1 LIAEIGLTKILTAVG
16 GLVFGV
22 VLIISGLGAGTRY
35 AAAFADMVCS
45 YSFAP
50 STAVLDTAGSQ
61 RTPGLSRPQTLKL
74 SAAEEAEL
82 RAVIETAARLDIPRT
97 DAINDA
103 ASVLA
108 DRMTGDDPAAIR
120 SRTEQAVTAIPGELC
135 TELSAGGLSPDSVAG
150 AGRGVVAVRAALAM
164 RGVPYSW
171 GGGGPNGPSY
181 GIGHGAGTKGFD
193 CSGLA
198 EYAWSRAG
206 ARVGGDTSAQWNAGT
221 RVPRNQIRPGD
232 LIFFA
237 YNPKNPAT
245 IHHVGIAIDATRMVH
260 APSTGS
266 TVRVETWAGVPS
278 REREFVG
285 IVRPS

>member
-1 LIAEIGLTKILTAVG
+1 MIAETGLSKILAAGG

-22 VLIISGLGAGTRY
+22 VLIISGLGGGTRY

-45 YSFAP
+45 YSLAP
-50 STAVLDTAGSQ
+50 SPAVLDATGSR
-61 RTPGLSRPQTLKL
+61 RTPGLSRPQILKL

-82 RAVIETAARLDIPRT
+82 RAVIEAAARLGIPRT

-103 ASVLA
+103 ASALA
-108 DRMTGDDPAAIR
+108 DRMAGDDPAAIR
-120 SRTEQAVTAIPGELC
+120 NRAEQAVTAISGELC
-135 TELSAGGLSPDSVAG
+135 TELAAEGLFPDSVAG
-150 AGRGVVAVRAALAM
+150 AGRGAVAVRAALAM

-181 GIGHGAGTKGFD
+181 GIGHGAATKGFD

-198 EYAWSRAG
+198 EYAWARAG
-206 ARVGGDTSAQWNAGT
+206 GRVGGDTSAQWNAGT
-221 RVPRNQIRPGD
+221 RVPRSQIRPGD

-237 YNPKNPAT
+237 YNPRNPAT
-245 IHHVGIAIDATRMVH
+245 IHHVGIALDATRMVH

-266 TVRVETWAGVPS
+266 TVRVETWADAPS

>member
-1 LIAEIGLTKILTAVG
+1 
-16 GLVFGV
+16 
-22 VLIISGLGAGTRY
+22 
-35 AAAFADMVCS
+35 MVCS
-45 YSFAP
+45 YAFAP
-50 STAVLDTAGSQ
+50 STAVLDATGSR
-61 RTPGLSRPQTLKL
+61 RTPRLSRLQILKL

-82 RAVIETAARLDIPRT
+82 RAVIETAARLGIPRT

-108 DRMTGDDPAAIR
+108 ARMAGDDPAAIR
-120 SRTEQAVTAIPGELC
+120 SRAEQAVTAISGELC
-135 TELSAGGLSPDSVAG
+135 TELAAAEGTPPNGVAG
-150 AGRGVVAVRAALAM
+150 AGREAVAVRAALAM

-198 EYAWSRAG
+198 EYAWARAG
-206 ARVGGDTSAQWNAGT
+206 VRVGGDTSAQWNAGT
-221 RVPRNQIRPGD
+221 RVPRSQIRPGD

-245 IHHVGIAIDATRMVH
+245 IHHVGIALDATRMVH

-266 TVRVETWAGVPS
+266 TVRIETWAGSPS
-278 REREFVG
+278 REQGFIG
-285 IVRPS
+285 IIRPS

>member
-1 LIAEIGLTKILTAVG
+1 M
-16 GLVFGV
+16 
-22 VLIISGLGAGTRY
+22 
-35 AAAFADMVCS
+35 AFADLVCS

-50 STAVLDTAGSQ
+50 SQAVLDTADSQ
-61 RTPGLSRPQTLKL
+61 RTPGLSRPQNLKL
-74 SAAEEAEL
+74 SAAEETEL
-82 RAVIETAARLDIPRT
+82 RAVIKTAATLGIPRT

-120 SRTEQAVTAIPGELC
+120 NRAEQAVTAISGELC
-135 TELSAGGLSPDSVAG
+135 TELSAEGLPSDSVAG
-150 AGRGVVAVRAALAM
+150 VGRGAVAVRAALAM

-181 GIGHGAGTKGFD
+181 GIGHGAQTKGFD

-198 EYAWSRAG
+198 EYAWTRAG
-206 ARVGGDTSAQWNAGT
+206 TRVGGDTSAQWNAGT
-221 RVPRNQIRPGD
+221 RVPRSQIRPGD

-237 YNPKNPAT
+237 HNSKNPAT
-245 IHHVGIAIDATRMVH
+245 IHHVGIAIDSTRMVH

-278 REREFVG
+278 REQGFIG
-285 IVRPS
+285 IVRP